1 MHGIACMP
9 GLQAPVP
16 KIVPPLML
24 RQHKHLSAGLCMAR
38 PTAPSKRRERAAGG
52 RGQASAGMFPS
63 TARLGLLLIPS
74 LPPCDAGSSTVGR
87 EARGSAPRYALAAL
101 PAPAANPRSRSR
113 PVPVPVPAA
122 GPRVPAQQRPLQH
135 GPAPP
140 HGSPGARL
148 PALLG
153 DIPCLRTCGS
163 GRGCRC
169 AGCAFAA
176 GPPTRACGAPRCKNA
191 MCLEMLS
198 RGRAK
203 DLCAL

>member
-113 PVPVPVPAA
+113 SRSRCRPAGPGAAAPSAARPGPAA
-122 GPRVPAQQRPLQH
+122 RVTRGA
-135 GPAPP
+135 A
-140 HGSPGARL
+140 PGA
-148 PALLG
+148 
-153 DIPCLRTCGS
+153 
-163 GRGCRC
+163 
-169 AGCAFAA
+169 
-176 GPPTRACGAPRCKNA
+176 
-191 MCLEMLS
+191 S
-198 RGRAK
+198 RGHSVSPHLRQRAGVSVCRLR
-203 DLCAL
+203 LCRRAAHQSVWRSTL